1 MSEADNEKTQSIWTE
16 VKKTK
21 SDYYCLESL
30 CLPIKFSAE
39 GNEAFSSINEHHC
52 MKQITQK
59 VVSKRASYQKLKWY
73 YLLEITDFLKVY
85 F

>member
-1 MSEADNEKTQSIWTE
+1 MEIRANKFTISGSKEEWKMSEADNEKTQSIWTE

-52 MKQITQK
+52 MKQIT
-59 VVSKRASYQKLKWY
+59 
-73 YLLEITDFLKVY
+73 
-85 F
+85 